1 MVGHLLDLGGAGEA
15 VLDDLLADL
24 RDRQAAAVVGDAQD
38 DVAALVPRLEADA
51 PRLRLARGP
60 PLLRPLDAVV
70 ERVADHVRQRIL
82 DQLQHLPV
90 ELCLRPGLLRS
101 EEHTYE
107 LQSLMRNSYAVL

>member
-70 ERVADHVRQRIL
+70 ERVADHVR
-82 DQLQHLPV
+82 
-90 ELCLRPGLLRS
+90 S
-101 EEHTYE
+101 EEHTSE
-107 LQSLMRNSYAVL
+107 LQSLMSNSYAVLCSQK